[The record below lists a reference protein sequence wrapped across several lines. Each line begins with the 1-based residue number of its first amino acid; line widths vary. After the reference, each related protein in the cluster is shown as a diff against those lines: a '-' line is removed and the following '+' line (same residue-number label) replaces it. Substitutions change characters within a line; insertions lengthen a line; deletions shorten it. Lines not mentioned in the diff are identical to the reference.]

1 MLSRIFCVT
10 DHTILVSPLPPKT
23 TCLEKVIPC
32 LYWFAF
38 GLLCLF
44 LVCFWLFLVFSRVG
58 PLVLG
63 LFRLLVPTFK
73 VALMKLQLHKLS
85 LVFQDNIWQDM
96 YT

>member
-1 MLSRIFCVT
+1 M
-10 DHTILVSPLPPKT
+10 
-23 TCLEKVIPC
+23 
-32 LYWFAF
+32 
-38 GLLCLF
+38 
-44 LVCFWLFLVFSRVG
+44 FLVFSRVG

-73 VALMKLQLHKLS
+73 VALMKLQLHKLL